1 MSVGSGSVV
10 SGGVDVDVPVGAT
23 VVGVVVRAGRSRSR
37 VASLVVGATVVDRV
51 VVDGAGRDIVARTDV
66 LGGAASAAVPGAGVS
81 ATSPESTVAGAAS
94 GAVVVVVAVP
104 VGVPVLGGTCTAL
117 DSDS

>member
-1 MSVGSGSVV
+1 M
-10 SGGVDVDVPVGAT
+10 
-23 VVGVVVRAGRSRSR
+23 
-37 VASLVVGATVVDRV
+37 ASLVVGATVVDRV

-66 LGGAASAAVPGAGVS
+66 VGGAASAAVPGAGVS

-94 GAVVVVVAVP
+94 GAVVVVVVL